1 MIFDIQTLAFISYLT
16 FFIQFIALFGQ
27 YIVNRTFKG
36 VQWWLLGSTLWSVG
50 VIFMPMVS
58 INSLLILAMLA
69 NPLVVLGHIFLFV
82 GMIRFLD
89 QKENRWGLTSIYV
102 VFILSYYYF
111 IFANNDLSART
122 FIVSSALGLIS
133 FMTTFNLVIHKDR
146 LISGSAIFTAIVFF
160 AYGCF
165 SLFRVFAVLF
175 SPPMQ
180 TYSDQT
186 LNLQLS
192 FIITIIA
199 SLLWTFGFIIM
210 QNQRLSSEIRE
221 EKEKLQKIFNVS
233 PDGAIISRLSDGL
246 IVEVNAGFLVMSGYT
261 RAEVIENS
269 TININIWHQVAD
281 REAFVKELED
291 KGYCEN
297 LEFVFQRKN
306 GSLLTG
312 NVSAKIL
319 TIQTISHIVSVV
331 HDITQSKAAEE
342 AIRES
347 EELYHSILNA
357 SPDDI
362 TITDLRGSILVISPA
377 ARKMF
382 GYEPEYDQ
390 FYGSQIIDYIVPE
403 DRERAK
409 LNIISMCQG
418 KPTGPNEYHG
428 VRKNGTIFDIEVK
441 SGVIQGANR
450 QPTKMVFIIRDITER
465 KQAEQQIQQLVEQ
478 LEIEKKTAEFNAI
491 TDSLTELANR
501 RYFDEALN
509 TQFHR
514 LKRSLSSMSLIMLDV
529 DHFKKYNDCYGHVAG
544 DECLRQIGATLK
556 TVVGRATDIVA
567 RYGGEEF
574 VVILTETG
582 QNGAVTLA
590 ERIRKAVEALAIP
603 HSGSDISE
611 YITVSLGVTTVYPAT
626 RLASAEKVVGLAD
639 DALYSTKKA
648 GRNRIFMITE
658 AAILDTT
665 LKIDCLGEYRDV
677 KLV

>member
-1 MIFDIQTLAFISYLT
+1 
-16 FFIQFIALFGQ
+16 
-27 YIVNRTFKG
+27 
-36 VQWWLLGSTLWSVG
+36 
-50 VIFMPMVS
+50 
-58 INSLLILAMLA
+58 
-69 NPLVVLGHIFLFV
+69 
-82 GMIRFLD
+82 
-89 QKENRWGLTSIYV
+89 
-102 VFILSYYYF
+102 
-111 IFANNDLSART
+111 
-122 FIVSSALGLIS
+122 
-133 FMTTFNLVIHKDR
+133 
-146 LISGSAIFTAIVFF
+146 
-160 AYGCF
+160 
-165 SLFRVFAVLF
+165 
-175 SPPMQ
+175 
-180 TYSDQT
+180 
-186 LNLQLS
+186 
-192 FIITIIA
+192 
-199 SLLWTFGFIIM
+199 
-210 QNQRLSSEIRE
+210 
-221 EKEKLQKIFNVS
+221 
-233 PDGAIISRLSDGL
+233 
-246 IVEVNAGFLVMSGYT
+246 
-261 RAEVIENS
+261 
-269 TININIWHQVAD
+269 
-281 REAFVKELED
+281 
-291 KGYCEN
+291 
-297 LEFVFQRKN
+297 
-306 GSLLTG
+306 
-312 NVSAKIL
+312 
-319 TIQTISHIVSVV
+319 
-331 HDITQSKAAEE
+331 
-342 AIRES
+342 
-347 EELYHSILNA
+347 
-357 SPDDI
+357 
-362 TITDLRGSILVISPA
+362 
-377 ARKMF
+377 
-382 GYEPEYDQ
+382 
-390 FYGSQIIDYIVPE
+390 
-403 DRERAK
+403 
-409 LNIISMCQG
+409 
-418 KPTGPNEYHG
+418 
-428 VRKNGTIFDIEVK
+428 
-441 SGVIQGANR
+441 
-450 QPTKMVFIIRDITER
+450 MVFIIRDITER